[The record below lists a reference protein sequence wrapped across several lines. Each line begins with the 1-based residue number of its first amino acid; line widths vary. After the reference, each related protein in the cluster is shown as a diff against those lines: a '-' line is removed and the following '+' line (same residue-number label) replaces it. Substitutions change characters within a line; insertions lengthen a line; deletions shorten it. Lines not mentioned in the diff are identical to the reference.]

1 MSVDFKVVVK
11 GELFDKDMNLKQSF
25 VKHNLITYAGYKFI
39 AECFG
44 NSTRPNAL
52 KYIAVG
58 TGSTAPKLTDTTL
71 ETELFRKSCDYSYVD
86 NDFFLSLGVT
96 LAAGEATGA
105 ITEAGILN
113 ASNGGVLFDRITFPV
128 INKDE
133 LDTYR
138 ISFNITM
145 KELESV

>member
-1 MSVDFKVVVK
+1 MSVDLKVVVK

-25 VKHNLITYAGYKFI
+25 IKHNLITYSGYKFL
-39 AECFG
+39 ADCLG
-44 NSTRPNAL
+44 NSTRPNEL

-58 TGSTAPKLTDTTL
+58 AGSTAPKLTDTAL
-71 ETELFRKSCDYSYVD
+71 ENETFRKSCDYSYVD
-86 NDFFLSLGVT
+86 NDLFLSLGVT
-96 LAAGEATGA
+96 LAPGEATGA

-113 ASNGGVLFDRITFPV
+113 YSSGGVLFDRITFPV
-128 INKDE
+128 INKDD